1 MWFHCFFRRQLGSSF
16 EKFVKDVLEDIE
28 SEDSKA
34 SKVEKKPLGSEKKN
48 GARRGIWKR
57 VKVQK
62 DALEAAETQNIGKQI
77 YNSIR
82 DNEKLE
88 GDKRNDETTT
98 NKNIEIKATEITT
111 TETPLE
117 HVFSETTT
125 VEPEIDEPKG
135 MFDEARKA
143 LTALFSSE
151 EGSEDVFNIEE
162 AEDKLETIRDSTTT
176 TEIPRTEESTTLLS
190 TVEISTQKPIE
201 FLVQKGSKQVKT
213 STRQKVTGEICFRG
227 RCVKTDEKK

>member
-1 MWFHCFFRRQLGSSF
+1 M
-16 EKFVKDVLEDIE
+16 K
-28 SEDSKA
+28 
-34 SKVEKKPLGSEKKN
+34 KKN

-77 YNSIR
+77 YNSVR
-82 DNEKLE
+82 DNEKIE

-98 NKNIEIKATEITT
+98 IKNIEIKSTEITT

-151 EGSEDVFNIEE
+151 EDSEDVVNIEE
-162 AEDKLETIRDSTTT
+162 ADDNLETVRDSTTT
-176 TEIPRTEESTTLLS
+176 TEVPTTEESTTLLP
-190 TVEISTQKPIE
+190 TVEISTLKSIE
-201 FLVQKGSKQVKT
+201 SIVKKSSKQVKT